1 LDQRHS
7 HVHFQRINEGFK
19 TFAQTDVL
27 LCDSSSLIIE
37 YLMTRKPVV
46 TLRNTHPGPYLLNV
60 QTTEEIGPALQQAL
74 QHPTEL
80 MQAIEDYTAYH
91 EVHRDGK
98 NSARVL
104 DAIDDYI
111 ANYQQKMRRKP
122 LNIWRKLQ
130 MIKRYLRSKI

>member
-1 LDQRHS
+1 
-7 HVHFQRINEGFK
+7 
-19 TFAQTDVL
+19 
-27 LCDSSSLIIE
+27 
-37 YLMTRKPVV
+37 
-46 TLRNTHPGPYLLNV
+46 
-60 QTTEEIGPALQQAL
+60 
-74 QHPTEL
+74 

-111 ANYQQKMRRKP
+111 ANYQQNMRRKP